1 MVPVLIPLLAGD
13 ANFPPPPDPTASG
26 PGDGFAGLFVFM
38 VFVGIAITVW
48 KVATARRMA
57 RDSGMSESDATAMTL
72 LTDDGLE
79 STYLASNL
87 RNQQPAPTAEPAAP
101 AKGSTAERLEELQ
114 MLRARGLITDEELT
128 EARRK
133 ILDGL

>member
-1 MVPVLIPLLAGD
+1 MLLD
-13 ANFPPPPDPTASG
+13 ANFPPPGDPSSSG
-26 PGDGFAGLFVFM
+26 ADGFGALFVLFL
-38 VFVGIAITVW
+38 FVGVGITVW

-57 RDSGMSESDATAMTL
+57 RDSGMSESDATEMTL
-72 LTDDGLE
+72 LTDGGLE

-87 RNQQPAPTAEPAAP
+87 RNQQPTPTAEPAAP

>member
-1 MVPVLIPLLAGD
+1 MLLD
-13 ANFPPPPDPTASG
+13 ANFPPPGAPSSSG
-26 PGDGFAGLFVFM
+26 TDGFGALFVLFL
-38 VFVGIAITVW
+38 FVGVGITVW

-57 RDSGMSESDATAMTL
+57 RDSGMSEADATAMAL
-72 LTDDGLE
+72 LTDDGFE

-87 RNQQPAPTAEPAAP
+87 RNQQPAQPTRQ
-101 AKGSTAERLEELQ
+101 AKGSTADRLEELQ
-114 MLRARGLITDEELT
+114 MLHTRGLITDDELA